1 MTQDLLP
8 LSYWLGWLEVNVN
21 ENMIRNLSSTLDI
34 SESFSKMK
42 ILKLTGKVVHNNKIS
57 LAYMSAKQ

>member
-8 LSYWLGWLEVNVN
+8 LSYWLGWLEVNIN

-34 SESFSKMK
+34 SEPFSKMK
-42 ILKLTGKVVHNNKIS
+42 ILKLTSKVVHNNKIY
-57 LAYMSAKQ
+57 LAYISAKQ